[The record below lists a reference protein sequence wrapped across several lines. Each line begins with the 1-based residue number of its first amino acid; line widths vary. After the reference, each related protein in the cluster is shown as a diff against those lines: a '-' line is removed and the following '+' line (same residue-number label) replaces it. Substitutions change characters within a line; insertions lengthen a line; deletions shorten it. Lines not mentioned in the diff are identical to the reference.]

1 MHFTWI
7 ISKENVMNVGPSPKP
22 NWFCMNYN
30 CLELWKLH
38 SCLLKKIWKTKNLF
52 EIKKKKVKD
61 SLPKEKMAANVFIK
75 NGLLVTQNP
84 KERRKLNC
92 EIKIIWKLEWN

>member
-1 MHFTWI
+1 
-7 ISKENVMNVGPSPKP
+7 
-22 NWFCMNYN
+22 MNYN

-61 SLPKEKMAANVFIK
+61 SLPKEKMAAKVFIK
-75 NGLLVTQNP
+75 NRLLVTQNP

-92 EIKIIWKLEWN
+92 EIKIIWILEWN